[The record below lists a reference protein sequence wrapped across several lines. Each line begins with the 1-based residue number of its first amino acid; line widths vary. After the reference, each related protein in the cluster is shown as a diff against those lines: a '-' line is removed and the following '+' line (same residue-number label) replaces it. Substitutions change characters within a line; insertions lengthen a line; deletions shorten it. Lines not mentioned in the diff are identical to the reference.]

1 LLNRLLCGTDKRHT
15 SLYTTLEEMTAIQR
29 VTNATIA
36 NIRDELIRAN
46 HKSAGSFDREDKI
59 ALRRMMSRYWDNS
72 SPFALD
78 LVGAVIRQGT
88 FISKMHSIG
97 WVRSPTAPS
106 TMTRLLTKYLRFI
119 DLMAAHPF
127 QTLVPTLDIDL
138 AWHTH
143 QLSPPAYYA
152 YTVLKTKRFI
162 SHDDKI
168 EQTKL
173 SNAFEKTSKIY
184 QKEYNE
190 LYSECICWYCSAIRV
205 SHPPR
210 PKRRF
215 NFNFRSK
222 SQSPTKIETQFS
234 LLNESSTPPAVDT
247 TSHISAHSSINSQTT
262 TGALIEANTFARLE
276 DNYLEAC
283 EYAAAKRKKKGYS
296 VIPIASNWWDDTH
309 SYPAAFGCEFRVPDY
324 APYMPDPSVTPG
336 LYAENP
342 RCAAPDPGLGGSCA
356 PVGMDGMVE
365 GNGGLDDPLIVGKR
379 VSRIARSRDMVAA
392 HRYAPSCSGCY

>member
-1 LLNRLLCGTDKRHT
+1 
-15 SLYTTLEEMTAIQR
+15 MTAVQR

-36 NIRDELIRAN
+36 DIRDEFIRAN
-46 HKSAGSFDREDKI
+46 HKSASVFFREAKI
-59 ALRRMMSRYWDNS
+59 AFRRMMSRYWDNS

-88 FISKMHSIG
+88 FISKMHSID

-119 DLMAAHPF
+119 DLMAAHPLE
-127 QTLVPTLDIDL
+127 TLVPTLDIDL

-162 SHDDKI
+162 NHDDKI
-168 EQTKL
+168 EQTTL
-173 SNAFEKTSKIY
+173 NNAFETTSQIY

-190 LYSECICWYCSAIRV
+190 LYSECVCWYCSAIRV
-205 SHPPR
+205 SHPLR

-215 NFNFRSK
+215 NFNFRSN
-222 SQSPTKIETQFS
+222 SQSPTKIETQVS
-234 LLNESSTPPAVDT
+234 LLSQSSPPPAVHT
-247 TSHISAHSSINSQTT
+247 AVHISAHSSISSQTT

-276 DNYLEAC
+276 DNYLEAW
-283 EYAAAKRKKKGYS
+283 EYAAAKGKKKGS
-296 VIPIASNWWDDTH
+296 PAIPRASRMGDDIH
-309 SYPAAFGCEFRVPDY
+309 SYPAAFGCEVRVPNH

-342 RCAAPDPGLGGSCA
+342 RCAAPDLGVGGDCA
-356 PVGMDGMVE
+356 PVGMYGMVE
-365 GNGGLDDPLIVGKR
+365 GNGKGRLSYPLIAGR
-379 VSRIARSRDMVAA
+379 GVSCIARPPAMVAA
-392 HRYAPSCSGCY
+392 YHSDPNCSGCM